1 MQIINKKVKDL
12 IPYAKNA
19 KKHEQKQIDGVAK
32 SIEQF
37 GFVQPVVIDKNNE
50 IVIGHCRVLASKKLG
65 LKEVP
70 CVCVDELTDEQVK
83 ALRLADNKLNES
95 EWDFTLI
102 DEELAS
108 IVDIDMSELGFDI
121 SQFEEKEKEQQDL
134 SGKLTENHEL
144 IIECENEEQLE
155 ELYNEM
161 QERGLECRISTL

>member
-1 MQIINKKVKDL
+1 M
-12 IPYAKNA
+12 PYAKNA

-95 EWDFTLI
+95 EWDFALI

-108 IVDIDMSELGFDI
+108 IVDIDMSELGFMGRAEVEIDWA
-121 SQFEEKEKEQQDL
+121 
-134 SGKLTENHEL
+134 G
-144 IIECENEEQLE
+144 IEDLE
-155 ELYNEM
+155 EENYEKPEKDM
-161 QERGLECRISTL
+161 LECPHCHHRDTTTHFKKVSSEE